1 MLHRKKL
8 LREKNDQ
15 LDKQNAEELRQ
26 RSLETFSGS
35 RKRTADGSPSTT
47 KKKRFR
53 STGSDVMAYLREN
66 KSQKAKETE
75 LRDRQLDEYSKT
87 QSDMMNLLQQQM
99 SEQREQQL
107 QMIQQHQFQANLQQ
121 QQMNAFLSIMAK
133 FAEK

>member
-1 MLHRKKL
+1 M

-26 RSLETFSGS
+26 RSLESFSWS
-35 RKRTADGSPSTT
+35 RKRIADGSPSTT

-87 QSDMMNLLQQQM
+87 QSYMMN
-99 SEQREQQL
+99 
-107 QMIQQHQFQANLQQ
+107 
-121 QQMNAFLSIMAK
+121 
-133 FAEK
+133 